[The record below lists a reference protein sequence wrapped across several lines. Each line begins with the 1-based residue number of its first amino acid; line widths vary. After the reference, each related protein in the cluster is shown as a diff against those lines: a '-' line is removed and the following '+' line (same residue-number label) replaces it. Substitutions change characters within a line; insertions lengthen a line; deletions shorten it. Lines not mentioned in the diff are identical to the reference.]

1 MNDHEETKESWNAT
15 KEKLKQQFSMLTDN
29 EIQPEESKTNE
40 MMDRLQ
46 VKLGKTKEEIHSV
59 ILGTDNNKAV

>member
-1 MNDHEETKESWNAT
+1 MKDPEETKESWNAT
-15 KEKLKQQFSMLTDN
+15 KEKLKQQFSMLTDK
-29 EIQPEESKTNE
+29 EIQPEENKTNE

-59 ILGTDNNKAV
+59 ILGTGK